1 MVAKLAKAHHIP
13 TMTQERESA
22 LREFKRMVGWI
33 VGVAIVMAAGA
44 IIYLALTG
52 DLYLHMVVATLG
64 GVFISVLLGCGLMA
78 AAFFSEKSGHD
89 QSIVDATKPKDPG
102 VN

>member
-1 MVAKLAKAHHIP
+1 
-13 TMTQERESA
+13 
-22 LREFKRMVGWI
+22 MVGWI

>member
-13 TMTQERESA
+13 TMAQERENA

-64 GVFISVLLGCGLMA
+64 GVFFSVLLGCGLMA